1 MRCAFQLGHTD
12 GYPRKAVE
20 GGKVL
25 IGSRAY
31 PVIGAVSAS
40 HTIVEVE
47 SDPTVAVGDVA
58 TLFGP
63 DAPEIDPNR
72 LSAEAG
78 VSIYDIFMHLNP
90 TLPHVVV

>member
-1 MRCAFQLGHTD
+1 M
-12 GYPRKAVE
+12 
-20 GGKVL
+20 

-40 HTIVEVE
+40 HTIVEVGSE
-47 SDPTVAVGDVA
+47 PTVAVGDLA
-58 TLFGP
+58 TLWGP

-78 VSIYDIFMHLNP
+78 VSIYDLFMHLNP
-90 TLPHVVV
+90 SLPRVVV